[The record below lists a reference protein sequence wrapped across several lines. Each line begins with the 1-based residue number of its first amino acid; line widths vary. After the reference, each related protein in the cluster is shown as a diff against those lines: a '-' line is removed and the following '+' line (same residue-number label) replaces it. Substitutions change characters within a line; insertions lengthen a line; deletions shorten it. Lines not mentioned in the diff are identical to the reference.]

1 MSSALLAFAC
11 FLFFAQEPM
20 TADQKSTTLVA
31 PAEVKLKVTD
41 LEHSTKKLTVALFND
56 ARVPP
61 TVLSGAQ
68 EAASYVFA
76 KSGIDIR
83 WMLCGR
89 EDESPEERSACS
101 QPKFPEHLDMHIVSG
116 CPRLPTSVFGIS
128 YLSPEGIGS
137 QADVFYAKIAAFRQS
152 PAELSTLLGYAMAHE
167 LGHLLLGTN
176 SHSPTGLMR
185 ADWRTKD
192 LTGMAQ
198 GGLGFSDEQAQTMKA
213 KLSTFALRKESSIG
227 RVSAAR

>member
-1 MSSALLAFAC
+1 MNTIVLAFAS
-11 FLFFAQEPM
+11 LLLTTTPQV
-20 TADQKSTTLVA
+20 TATV
-31 PAEVKLKVTD
+31 PAYT
-41 LEHSTKKLTVALFND
+41 LTVAVFND

-61 TVLSGAQ
+61 TVLARAQ
-68 EAASYVFA
+68 ETASYIFA
-76 KSGIDIR
+76 KSGIQIH

-101 QPKFPEHLDMHIVSG
+101 QPKFPEHLDVHIVGG
-116 CPRLPTSVFGIS
+116 CSHLPSSVFGIS

-152 PAELSTLLGYAMAHE
+152 PAELSILLGYAMAHE

-198 GGLGFSDEQAQTMKA
+198 GGLGFSEEQARTMKA
-213 KLSTFALRKESSIG
+213 KLSTFALGKESSPG
-227 RVSAAR
+227 RPSAGR

>member
-1 MSSALLAFAC
+1 MNTIVLSLASFLL
-11 FLFFAQEPM
+11 
-20 TADQKSTTLVA
+20 TTTPQVA
-31 PAEVKLKVTD
+31 ASVSGYAV
-41 LEHSTKKLTVALFND
+41 TVALFND

-61 TVLSGAQ
+61 TVLAGAQ
-68 EAASYVFA
+68 QTTSYLFS
-76 KSGIDIR
+76 KSGIDIH

-101 QPKFPEHLDMHIVSG
+101 QPEFPAHLDVHIVSG

-137 QADVFYAKIAAFRQS
+137 QADVFYTRIAAFRQS
-152 PAELSTLLGYAMAHE
+152 PAELPTMLGYAMAHE

-198 GGLGFSDEQAQTMKA
+198 GGLAFGDEQAQRMKA
-213 KLSTFALRKESSIG
+213 KLSTFALRKESSLGQPSGG
-227 RVSAAR
+227 R

>member
-1 MSSALLAFAC
+1 MNTIVLSLASFLL
-11 FLFFAQEPM
+11 
-20 TADQKSTTLVA
+20 TTTPQVA
-31 PAEVKLKVTD
+31 ASVSGYAV
-41 LEHSTKKLTVALFND
+41 TVALFND
-56 ARVPP
+56 ARVPQNA
-61 TVLSGAQ
+61 LAGAQ
-68 EAASYVFA
+68 KTASYIFS
-76 KSGIDIR
+76 KSGIDIH

-101 QPKFPEHLDMHIVSG
+101 QPEFPAHLEVHIVSG

-137 QADVFYAKIAAFRQS
+137 QADVFYTRIAAFRQS
-152 PAELSTLLGYAMAHE
+152 PAELPTMLGYAMAHE

-198 GGLGFSDEQAQTMKA
+198 GGLVFNQEQAQRMKA
-213 KLSTFALRKESSIG
+213 KISTLALRKESSLG
-227 RVSAAR
+227 RPSAGH

>member
-1 MSSALLAFAC
+1 MHTIGLSLASLL
-11 FLFFAQEPM
+11 LTTTPEVTPPV
-20 TADQKSTTLVA
+20 STYT
-31 PAEVKLKVTD
+31 
-41 LEHSTKKLTVALFND
+41 LTVALFND
-56 ARVPP
+56 ARVSP
-61 TVLSGAQ
+61 TVLAGAQ
-68 EAASYVFA
+68 ETASYIFS
-76 KSGIDIR
+76 KSGIDIH

-101 QPKFPEHLDMHIVSG
+101 QPESPAHLDVHIVGG

-137 QADVFYAKIAAFRQS
+137 QADVFYTRIAAFRQS

-185 ADWRTKD
+185 PDWRTKD

-198 GGLGFSDEQAQTMKA
+198 GGLVFSEEQAQRMRA
-213 KLSTFALRKESSIG
+213 KLSTFALRKESSLG
-227 RVSAAR
+227 RPSAGR